1 MSVLST
7 SAQEIYDEVRRIEKE
22 AKAFANDTK
31 NNLEARKIATFKYDA
46 IYYLID
52 KASQE
57 PLFSEY
63 ELGVQTNAMIEFV
76 NLFVSKLST
85 LKKNKDKDMLKAV
98 FRTATIN
105 NSLFNDVD
113 KEVIYS
119 YVDNENFIT
128 QFSLDTDWPKALAE
142 VQSKLALHF
151 FYRPTSG
158 FSPKKLS
165 EQSVTSSLSTA
176 ISSIARVYSICSPDF
191 AVILSFSFRA
201 SACGKV

>member
-1 MSVLST
+1 MKKLFIILALVFMSVLST

-142 VQSKLALHF
+142 VQSK
-151 FYRPTSG
+151 
-158 FSPKKLS
+158 
-165 EQSVTSSLSTA
+165 
-176 ISSIARVYSICSPDF
+176 
-191 AVILSFSFRA
+191 
-201 SACGKV
+201 

>member
-1 MSVLST
+1 MKKLFIILALVCMSVLSI

-85 LKKNKDKDMLKAV
+85 LKKNKGKDMLKAV

-142 VQSKLALHF
+142 VQSK
-151 FYRPTSG
+151 
-158 FSPKKLS
+158 
-165 EQSVTSSLSTA
+165 
-176 ISSIARVYSICSPDF
+176 
-191 AVILSFSFRA
+191 
-201 SACGKV
+201 

>member
-1 MSVLST
+1 MKQLFIILALVCMSVLST

-57 PLFSEY
+57 PLLSEY

-142 VQSKLALHF
+142 VQSK
-151 FYRPTSG
+151 
-158 FSPKKLS
+158 
-165 EQSVTSSLSTA
+165 
-176 ISSIARVYSICSPDF
+176 
-191 AVILSFSFRA
+191 
-201 SACGKV
+201 

>member
-1 MSVLST
+1 MKKLFIILALICMSVLST

-142 VQSKLALHF
+142 VQSK
-151 FYRPTSG
+151 
-158 FSPKKLS
+158 
-165 EQSVTSSLSTA
+165 
-176 ISSIARVYSICSPDF
+176 
-191 AVILSFSFRA
+191 
-201 SACGKV
+201 

>member
-1 MSVLST
+1 MKKLFIILALVCMSVLST
-7 SAQEIYDEVRRIEKE
+7 SAQEIYDEVRRIENE

-142 VQSKLALHF
+142 VQSK
-151 FYRPTSG
+151 
-158 FSPKKLS
+158 
-165 EQSVTSSLSTA
+165 
-176 ISSIARVYSICSPDF
+176 
-191 AVILSFSFRA
+191 
-201 SACGKV
+201 

>member
-46 IYYLID
+46 IYYLVD

-105 NSLFNDVD
+105 NSL
-113 KEVIYS
+113 S
-119 YVDNENFIT
+119 
-128 QFSLDTDWPKALAE
+128 
-142 VQSKLALHF
+142 F
-151 FYRPTSG
+151 F
-158 FSPKKLS
+158 K
-165 EQSVTSSLSTA
+165 
-176 ISSIARVYSICSPDF
+176 
-191 AVILSFSFRA
+191 
-201 SACGKV
+201 

>member
-1 MSVLST
+1 MKKLFIILALVCMSVLST

-46 IYYLID
+46 IYYLVD

-105 NSLFNDVD
+105 NSL
-113 KEVIYS
+113 S
-119 YVDNENFIT
+119 
-128 QFSLDTDWPKALAE
+128 
-142 VQSKLALHF
+142 F
-151 FYRPTSG
+151 F
-158 FSPKKLS
+158 K
-165 EQSVTSSLSTA
+165 
-176 ISSIARVYSICSPDF
+176 
-191 AVILSFSFRA
+191 
-201 SACGKV
+201 

>member
-22 AKAFANDTK
+22 AKTFANDTK

-142 VQSKLALHF
+142 VQSK
-151 FYRPTSG
+151 
-158 FSPKKLS
+158 
-165 EQSVTSSLSTA
+165 
-176 ISSIARVYSICSPDF
+176 
-191 AVILSFSFRA
+191 
-201 SACGKV
+201 

>member
-1 MSVLST
+1 MKKLFIILALVCMSVLST

-57 PLFSEY
+57 SLFSEY

-142 VQSKLALHF
+142 VQSK
-151 FYRPTSG
+151 
-158 FSPKKLS
+158 
-165 EQSVTSSLSTA
+165 
-176 ISSIARVYSICSPDF
+176 
-191 AVILSFSFRA
+191 
-201 SACGKV
+201 

>member
-1 MSVLST
+1 MKKLFIILALVCMSVLST
-7 SAQEIYDEVRRIEKE
+7 SAQEIYDEVRKIEKE

-31 NNLEARKIATFKYDA
+31 NNLDARKIATFKYDA

-142 VQSKLALHF
+142 VQSK
-151 FYRPTSG
+151 
-158 FSPKKLS
+158 
-165 EQSVTSSLSTA
+165 
-176 ISSIARVYSICSPDF
+176 
-191 AVILSFSFRA
+191 
-201 SACGKV
+201 

>member
-1 MSVLST
+1 MKKLFIILALVCMSVLST

-85 LKKNKDKDMLKAV
+85 LKKNKDKNMLKAV

-128 QFSLDTDWPKALAE
+128 LFSLDTDWPKALAE
-142 VQSKLALHF
+142 VQSK
-151 FYRPTSG
+151 
-158 FSPKKLS
+158 
-165 EQSVTSSLSTA
+165 
-176 ISSIARVYSICSPDF
+176 
-191 AVILSFSFRA
+191 
-201 SACGKV
+201 

>member
-1 MSVLST
+1 MKKLFIILALVCMSVLST

-46 IYYLID
+46 IYYLVD

-85 LKKNKDKDMLKAV
+85 LKKNKDKEMLKAV

-142 VQSKLALHF
+142 VQSK
-151 FYRPTSG
+151 
-158 FSPKKLS
+158 
-165 EQSVTSSLSTA
+165 
-176 ISSIARVYSICSPDF
+176 
-191 AVILSFSFRA
+191 
-201 SACGKV
+201 

>member
-1 MSVLST
+1 MKKLFIILALVCMSVLST

-22 AKAFANDTK
+22 AKEFANDTK

-142 VQSKLALHF
+142 VQSK
-151 FYRPTSG
+151 
-158 FSPKKLS
+158 
-165 EQSVTSSLSTA
+165 
-176 ISSIARVYSICSPDF
+176 
-191 AVILSFSFRA
+191 
-201 SACGKV
+201 

>member
-1 MSVLST
+1 MKKLFIILALVCMSVLST

-46 IYYLID
+46 IYYIID

-85 LKKNKDKDMLKAV
+85 LKKNKDKDILKAV

-142 VQSKLALHF
+142 VQSK
-151 FYRPTSG
+151 
-158 FSPKKLS
+158 
-165 EQSVTSSLSTA
+165 
-176 ISSIARVYSICSPDF
+176 
-191 AVILSFSFRA
+191 
-201 SACGKV
+201 

>member
-46 IYYLID
+46 IYYLND

-142 VQSKLALHF
+142 VQSK
-151 FYRPTSG
+151 
-158 FSPKKLS
+158 
-165 EQSVTSSLSTA
+165 
-176 ISSIARVYSICSPDF
+176 
-191 AVILSFSFRA
+191 
-201 SACGKV
+201 

>member
-1 MSVLST
+1 MKKLFIILALVCMSVLST
-7 SAQEIYDEVRRIEKE
+7 SAQEIYDEVRRIERE

-142 VQSKLALHF
+142 VQSK
-151 FYRPTSG
+151 
-158 FSPKKLS
+158 
-165 EQSVTSSLSTA
+165 
-176 ISSIARVYSICSPDF
+176 
-191 AVILSFSFRA
+191 
-201 SACGKV
+201 

>member
-1 MSVLST
+1 MKKLFIILALVCMSVLST

-31 NNLEARKIATFKYDA
+31 NNLEARKISTFKYDA
-46 IYYLID
+46 IYYLVD

-142 VQSKLALHF
+142 VQSK
-151 FYRPTSG
+151 
-158 FSPKKLS
+158 
-165 EQSVTSSLSTA
+165 
-176 ISSIARVYSICSPDF
+176 
-191 AVILSFSFRA
+191 
-201 SACGKV
+201 

>member
-31 NNLEARKIATFKYDA
+31 NDLEARKIATFKYDA

-85 LKKNKDKDMLKAV
+85 LKKNKDKEMLKAV

-119 YVDNENFIT
+119 YVDNENFI
-128 QFSLDTDWPKALAE
+128 
-142 VQSKLALHF
+142 H
-151 FYRPTSG
+151 
-158 FSPKKLS
+158 
-165 EQSVTSSLSTA
+165 SSLLIPTGQKHWQRYKA
-176 ISSIARVYSICSPDF
+176 NKLCTFFIVLLQDF
-191 AVILSFSFRA
+191 RQRS
-201 SACGKV
+201 

>member
-1 MSVLST
+1 MKKLFIILALVCMSVLST

-46 IYYLID
+46 IYYLVD

-85 LKKNKDKDMLKAV
+85 LKKNKDKDMLKVV

-119 YVDNENFIT
+119 YVDNENFLT

-142 VQSKLALHF
+142 VQSK
-151 FYRPTSG
+151 
-158 FSPKKLS
+158 
-165 EQSVTSSLSTA
+165 
-176 ISSIARVYSICSPDF
+176 
-191 AVILSFSFRA
+191 
-201 SACGKV
+201 

>member
-46 IYYLID
+46 IYYLVD

-85 LKKNKDKDMLKAV
+85 LK
-98 FRTATIN
+98 RTKT
-105 NSLFNDVD
+105 
-113 KEVIYS
+113 
-119 YVDNENFIT
+119 
-128 QFSLDTDWPKALAE
+128 
-142 VQSKLALHF
+142 
-151 FYRPTSG
+151 R
-158 FSPKKLS
+158 
-165 EQSVTSSLSTA
+165 
-176 ISSIARVYSICSPDF
+176 IC
-191 AVILSFSFRA
+191 
-201 SACGKV
+201 

>member
-1 MSVLST
+1 MKKLFIILALVCMSVLST

-31 NNLEARKIATFKYDA
+31 NNLEARKIATLKYDA
-46 IYYLID
+46 IYYLVD

-142 VQSKLALHF
+142 VQSK
-151 FYRPTSG
+151 
-158 FSPKKLS
+158 
-165 EQSVTSSLSTA
+165 
-176 ISSIARVYSICSPDF
+176 
-191 AVILSFSFRA
+191 
-201 SACGKV
+201 

>member
-1 MSVLST
+1 MKKLFIILALVCMSVLST

-22 AKAFANDTK
+22 AKAFANDPK

-119 YVDNENFIT
+119 L
-128 QFSLDTDWPKALAE
+128 SLI
-142 VQSKLALHF
+142 H
-151 FYRPTSG
+151 
-158 FSPKKLS
+158 
-165 EQSVTSSLSTA
+165 
-176 ISSIARVYSICSPDF
+176 I
-191 AVILSFSFRA
+191 
-201 SACGKV
+201 

>member
-22 AKAFANDTK
+22 AKTFANDTK

-119 YVDNENFIT
+119 YVDNKNFIT

-142 VQSKLALHF
+142 VQSK
-151 FYRPTSG
+151 
-158 FSPKKLS
+158 
-165 EQSVTSSLSTA
+165 
-176 ISSIARVYSICSPDF
+176 
-191 AVILSFSFRA
+191 
-201 SACGKV
+201 

>member
-1 MSVLST
+1 MKKLFIILALVCMSVLSI

-46 IYYLID
+46 IYYLVD

-142 VQSKLALHF
+142 VQSK
-151 FYRPTSG
+151 
-158 FSPKKLS
+158 
-165 EQSVTSSLSTA
+165 
-176 ISSIARVYSICSPDF
+176 
-191 AVILSFSFRA
+191 
-201 SACGKV
+201 

>member
-1 MSVLST
+1 MKKLFIILALVCMSVLST

-76 NLFVSKLST
+76 NFFVSKLST

-142 VQSKLALHF
+142 VQSK
-151 FYRPTSG
+151 
-158 FSPKKLS
+158 
-165 EQSVTSSLSTA
+165 
-176 ISSIARVYSICSPDF
+176 
-191 AVILSFSFRA
+191 
-201 SACGKV
+201 

>member
-1 MSVLST
+1 MKKLFIIFALVCMSVLST

-142 VQSKLALHF
+142 VQSK
-151 FYRPTSG
+151 
-158 FSPKKLS
+158 
-165 EQSVTSSLSTA
+165 
-176 ISSIARVYSICSPDF
+176 
-191 AVILSFSFRA
+191 
-201 SACGKV
+201 

>member
-1 MSVLST
+1 MKKLFIILALVCMSVLST

-98 FRTATIN
+98 FRIATIN

-142 VQSKLALHF
+142 VQSK
-151 FYRPTSG
+151 
-158 FSPKKLS
+158 
-165 EQSVTSSLSTA
+165 
-176 ISSIARVYSICSPDF
+176 
-191 AVILSFSFRA
+191 
-201 SACGKV
+201 

>member
-1 MSVLST
+1 MKKLFIILALVCMSVLST

-113 KEVIYS
+113 KEVLYS
-119 YVDNENFIT
+119 YVDNDNFIT

-142 VQSKLALHF
+142 VQSK
-151 FYRPTSG
+151 
-158 FSPKKLS
+158 
-165 EQSVTSSLSTA
+165 
-176 ISSIARVYSICSPDF
+176 
-191 AVILSFSFRA
+191 
-201 SACGKV
+201 

>member
-1 MSVLST
+1 MKKLFIILALVCMSVLST
-7 SAQEIYDEVRRIEKE
+7 SAQEIYDEVRKIEKE

-142 VQSKLALHF
+142 VQSK
-151 FYRPTSG
+151 
-158 FSPKKLS
+158 
-165 EQSVTSSLSTA
+165 
-176 ISSIARVYSICSPDF
+176 
-191 AVILSFSFRA
+191 
-201 SACGKV
+201 

>member
-1 MSVLST
+1 MKKLFIILALVCISVLST

-142 VQSKLALHF
+142 VQSK
-151 FYRPTSG
+151 
-158 FSPKKLS
+158 
-165 EQSVTSSLSTA
+165 
-176 ISSIARVYSICSPDF
+176 
-191 AVILSFSFRA
+191 
-201 SACGKV
+201 

>member
-1 MSVLST
+1 MKKLFIILALVCMSVLST

-119 YVDNENFIT
+119 YMDNENFIT

-142 VQSKLALHF
+142 VQSK
-151 FYRPTSG
+151 
-158 FSPKKLS
+158 
-165 EQSVTSSLSTA
+165 
-176 ISSIARVYSICSPDF
+176 
-191 AVILSFSFRA
+191 
-201 SACGKV
+201 